1 MRQPRPLARRFTF
14 PAAVVVLAL
23 LGAACSGGD
32 DDSSAPA
39 QPTAP
44 PTTVPP
50 PTFPLTGRPA
60 TDQALLNRAAV
71 TVKIDNNA
79 ASRPQAGL
87 EKADLIYEE
96 FTEGITR
103 FVVVFHSTDADPV
116 GPVRSVRPADP
127 VIVYPLGG
135 VFGFSGGS
143 PAIRALV
150 PGAPVTA
157 VDENATDV
165 MKRRSGRSAP
175 HNLYTS
181 VAGLAAKA
189 PAGAKAPPKFAEFL
203 PPGQPFAAAGAAP
216 STHMDFRPAPSLSA
230 AYDWDPGS
238 GTWKRMTDGSPA
250 ALEGGGQLAP
260 NNVIVQFTPYSVFAQ
275 DSKVQYPEVV
285 GSGEAWVFA
294 AGMLV
299 KGRWSK
305 PDPGAVTAFTDAN
318 GAPVVLPPGQTFVH
332 LVANGTAVNAR

>member
-14 PAAVVVLAL
+14 LVLVAVLAL
-23 LGAACSGGD
+23 VGAACSKSKK
-32 DDSSAPA
+32 DSSAPPR
-39 QPTAP
+39 PTEA
-44 PTTVPP
+44 PTTLPP

-60 TDQALLNRAAV
+60 SDQALLNRAAV
-71 TVKIDNNA
+71 TVKIDNNS

-87 EKADLIYEE
+87 DKADLIYEE

-127 VIVYPLGG
+127 VIVYPIGG

-165 MKRRSGRSAP
+165 MKRRSGRAAP
-175 HNLYTS
+175 HNLYTT
-181 VAGLAAKA
+181 VAGLLGKA

-203 PPGQPFAAAGAAP
+203 APGQPFAGAGAVP
-216 STHMDFRPAPSLSA
+216 VTHMGLKPAPALSA
-230 AYDWDPGS
+230 DYDWDAGS
-238 GTWKRMTDGSPA
+238 GTWKRITDGSPA
-250 ALEGGGQLAP
+250 TLEGGGQLAP
-260 NNVIVQFTPYSVFAQ
+260 NNVIVQFTPYSQFAQ

-285 GSGEAWVFA
+285 GNGEAWVFA

-318 GAPVVLPPGQTFVH
+318 GAPIVLPPGQSFIH
-332 LVANGTAVNAR
+332 LVANGTAVSTR

>member
-1 MRQPRPLARRFTF
+1 MRQSRPLARRLIL
-14 PAAVVVLAL
+14 ALVVVLAL
-23 LGAACSGGD
+23 VGSSCSR
-32 DDSSAPA
+32 SKKNASAPGA
-39 QPTAP
+39 VTAP

-50 PTFPLTGRPA
+50 PTFPLTGRLA
-60 TDQALLNRAAV
+60 SDQALLNRAAV
-71 TVKIDNNA
+71 TVKIDNNS

-87 EKADLIYEE
+87 DKADLIYEE

-103 FVVVFHSTDADPV
+103 FVVVFHSQDADPV

-127 VIVYPLGG
+127 VIIYPVGG
-135 VFGFSGGS
+135 VFAFSGGS

-165 MKRRSGRSAP
+165 LKRRSGRAAP
-175 HNLYTS
+175 HNLYTNIP
-181 VAGLAAKA
+181 GLVGKA
-189 PAGAKAPPKFAEFL
+189 PAGAKAPPKFADFL
-203 PPGQPFAAAGAAP
+203 TQGQPFAAAGAVPA
-216 STHMDFRPAPSLSA
+216 THMDFRPAPALSA
-230 AYDWDPGS
+230 AYDWDAAS

-250 ALEGGGQLAP
+250 SLEGGGQIAP
-260 NNVIVQFTPYSVFAQ
+260 ANVIVQFTPYSQFAA

-294 AGMLV
+294 AGQLV

-305 PDPGAVTAFTDAN
+305 PDPAAVTAWTDTN
-318 GAPVVLPPGQTFVH
+318 GAPIVLPPGQTFVH
-332 LVANGTAVNAR
+332 LVANGTVVNTR